1 MKSSSLLPLRW
12 VDLVR
17 VIGAFLVVMAH
28 VSYQGG
34 GPALISSYY
43 FVLSR
48 VAVPM
53 FFMVSG
59 FLLLGR
65 EESYGDFF
73 RKRALK
79 VLIPFLIWSVI
90 YLLWK
95 REGFNLPFSMKLV
108 LSYLLKILRGPR
120 ENHLWFFYA
129 LIGLYLFTPILRVF
143 VARAAIRDLVYF
155 CALWFVVVPVF
166 SFMQEFTP
174 VKIGFELYFI
184 AGYSGYFMLGYLLG
198 MFQYTRPQLYGM
210 AFLFLMLSLGTTAVQ
225 YFVNMRGLTTEYFVG
240 YLSVN
245 IVLMTAF
252 AFVLLREVQ
261 IGDTVYKILAPL
273 SRASFGIYLVH
284 VIVLAELE
292 KLPFISNWFSAG
304 SSVYMIPLLGLFGF
318 LVSFVM
324 VAVIQ
329 KIPILRWSVP

>member
-1 MKSSSLLPLRW
+1 MKTSSLSTFRW
-12 VDLVR
+12 VDLIR
-17 VIGAFLVVMAH
+17 VVGAFLVVMAH
-28 VSYQGG
+28 VSYQGSG
-34 GPALISSYY
+34 SVLISLYY
-43 FVLSR
+43 SVLSR
-48 VAVPM
+48 VAVPL

-59 FLLLGR
+59 YLLLR
-65 EESYGDFF
+65 KEEPYGDFF

-79 VLIPFLIWSVI
+79 VLIPFFIWSVI

-95 REGFNLPFSMKLV
+95 REGFDQPFSMKLV
-108 LSYLLKILRGPR
+108 ASYLLKILRGPR

-143 VARAAIRDLVYF
+143 VARASLQDLYYF
-155 CALWFVVVPVF
+155 CGLWFVVVPVF
-166 SFMQEFTP
+166 SFVQEFTP

-198 MFQYTRPQLYGM
+198 MFQYTHRQLYGL
-210 AFLFLMLSLGTTAVQ
+210 AILFLIFSLGSTVVQ
-225 YFVNMRGLTTEYFVG
+225 YFVSLHGPTTEYFVG
-240 YLSVN
+240 YLSMN

-261 IGDTVYKILAPL
+261 VGDNLYNILAPL

-292 KLPFISNWFSAG
+292 KLPVVSSWFSAG
-304 SSVYMIPLLGLFGF
+304 SSVYMIPLLGLLGF
-318 LVSFVM
+318 FVSFII

-329 KIPILRWSVP
+329 KIPVLRWIVP